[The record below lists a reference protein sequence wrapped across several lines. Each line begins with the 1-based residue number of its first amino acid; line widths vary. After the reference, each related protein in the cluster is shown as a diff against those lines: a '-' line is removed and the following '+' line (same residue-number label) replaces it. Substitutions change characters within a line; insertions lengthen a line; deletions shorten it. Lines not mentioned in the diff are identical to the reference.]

1 MKVCLVLVM
10 MSRHVAFVGEWW
22 RLYGGL
28 FPFGQTTV
36 HNDKVCNN
44 LQQEGEAAAEEDSE
58 AARERMLRVE
68 EEMNRAAWEHGTP
81 DYRGAASMD
90 NILKKIDS
98 TLNNSQSGKLT
109 TSTALL
115 FPTMQK

>member
-1 MKVCLVLVM
+1 M
-10 MSRHVAFVGEWW
+10 MSRPVVFVGARERINW
-22 RLYGGL
+22 
-28 FPFGQTTV
+28 TVIV
-36 HNDKVCNN
+36 HNNKVCD

>member
-1 MKVCLVLVM
+1 M
-10 MSRHVAFVGEWW
+10 
-22 RLYGGL
+22 
-28 FPFGQTTV
+28 
-36 HNDKVCNN
+36 HNDKVCILN
-44 LQQEGEAAAEEDSE
+44 LQQEGEAAPEEDSE

-109 TSTALL
+109 ALL
-115 FPTMQK
+115 FPTLQK

>member
-1 MKVCLVLVM
+1 M
-10 MSRHVAFVGEWW
+10 
-22 RLYGGL
+22 
-28 FPFGQTTV
+28 

-115 FPTMQK
+115 FPTMQKLGTTVLLLFHPHAITQNNFSFRTKFTYT